1 MNAAMSNA
9 IRVIFPYKK
18 RGVWMFDDEAVGL
31 REEPFVAGMPE
42 IIEAVVAGLP
52 DAGNGFALYFSDQP
66 FPGHQIKLEWQRA
79 EQGGNWYRL
88 AEREGWLCPAMF
100 KYFALAPSSLYCRA
114 EAASGHKS

>member
-1 MNAAMSNA
+1 MSNA
-9 IRVIFPYKK
+9 IRFIFPYKK
-18 RGVWMFDDEAVGL
+18 RGVWMFDDEGVGL

-42 IIEAVVAGLP
+42 IIDDFVAGIK
-52 DAGNGFALYFSDQP
+52 DAGNGFALYFSDHP
-66 FPGHQIKLEWQRA
+66 FPGHQIKLDWQRA

-114 EAASGHKS
+114 EAGSSQSTSPK